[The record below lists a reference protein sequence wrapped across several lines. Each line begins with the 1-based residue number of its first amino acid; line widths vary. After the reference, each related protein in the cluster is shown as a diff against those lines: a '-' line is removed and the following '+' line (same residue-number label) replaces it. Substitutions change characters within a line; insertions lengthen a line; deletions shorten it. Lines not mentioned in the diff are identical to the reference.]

1 MGDRPKV
8 ANMNVP
14 ATFGNQERKFA
25 ESVKENVDVLTGQRG
40 NVLDRAVTFR
50 DLIDGGIVRFKDD
63 FGPGGDP
70 DIEPFPPYLDVDT
83 PPQVQNLTATGAFR
97 IIVLSWTIVKYK
109 GHDRFEIYR
118 NTSNN
123 LSTATFYT
131 STPGYSN
138 LYGDN
143 VGTTDGI
150 GQTFYYFVRAVN
162 KNNVAG
168 PFSNGATGST
178 ATDVNVLID
187 IIEGQILESSL
198 NTALQATISKI
209 DPLQAVVDN
218 TKNMYTV
225 KIQATHPLDGTGLT
239 LPTSGTLSATTGSP
253 TITCNFGSSHSVIVG
268 DIVNI
273 ASASSLGGAIT
284 ASILNGKHIVTE
296 IAGTLFKFVA
306 ENGTA
311 AISANASD
319 TGNGG
324 SIALTYFAPYISGF
338 GLSNEVDVDGNPT
351 SAFIVSADKFAVV
364 APSNASRITG
374 TDVTKMPFY
383 VTSQAAIDSTTG
395 INIPAGVYMR
405 NAFIAKANIVN
416 LIAGN
421 VAADAIRAGV
431 VASGT
436 SILTPSI
443 NMGSLN
449 APNPNR
455 PWDWTV
461 SNSSTRYTNFSVNTS
476 GVMHA
481 NYGRLRGM
489 EIRASD
495 DTILLRSGSAAP
507 GTGGSLINNG
517 DFPGEVNE
525 AGAVEYGNGWT
536 GSGTTSFQNGQATI
550 GNGSWIDSEI
560 FPLTSGETLYGE
572 LMGPSLVQGS
582 WTLTVLAYGASKNYL
597 GWSNASHITGAAWD
611 AASNIAAGAVNI
623 TANSS
628 IAYGKIRITAI
639 GGGTQILHNA
649 YLGKAPRRIA
659 PSYAAT
665 YIRNASVDTLQ
676 IAGNAATVP
685 TSQDYGASGYM
696 TNGVQATIT
705 TSTVGINYGS
715 NVPSKVL
722 CLGSSVLSSSGFG
735 GDWAAAGLEL
745 RYNTSNSTAISGSTL
760 VQRVQTN
767 SRKGAPPSVILQKT
781 IPGWNGSRYF
791 FLALE
796 VTGESA
802 SATGWWRS
810 SQANISML
818 GSKR

>member
-1 MGDRPKV
+1 
-8 ANMNVP
+8 VP
-14 ATFGNQERKFA
+14 VTFGNQERKFA

-70 DIEPFPPYLDVDT
+70 EVEPYPPYIDVDI

-150 GQTFYYFVRAVN
+150 GQTFYYWVRAVN

-198 NTALQATISKI
+198 NIALQATISKI
-209 DPLQAVVDN
+209 DPLKAVVDN

-253 TITCNFGSSHSVIVG
+253 LITCIFGSSHSVIVG

-273 ASASSLGGAIT
+273 AGASSLGGAIT

-296 IAGTLFKFVA
+296 IAGTLFAFVA

-311 AISANASD
+311 AVSANASD

-338 GLSNEVDVDGNPT
+338 GLSNEVDVNGDPT
-351 SAFIVSADKFAVV
+351 SAFIVNADKFAVV
-364 APSNASRITG
+364 SPSNASRITG

-416 LIAGN
+416 LLAGN

-449 APNPNR
+449 APNPLR

-489 EIRASD
+489 EIRAAD

-628 IAYGKIRITAI
+628 TAYGKIRITAI

-722 CLGSSVLSSSGFG
+722 CLGSSVLSSSGLG

-767 SRKGAPPSVILQKT
+767 SRKGAPPSIILQKT
-781 IPGWNGSRYF
+781 ISGWNGSRYF

-802 SATGWWRS
+802 SATGWWKS
-810 SQANISML
+810 AQANISML

>member
-70 DIEPFPPYLDVDT
+70 DIEPYPPYLDVDT

-138 LYGDN
+138 IYGDN

-150 GQTFYYFVRAVN
+150 GQTFYYWVRAVN

-187 IIEGQILESSL
+187 IIEGQILASTL

-364 APSNASRITG
+364 CPSKQCFERITG
-374 TDVTKMPFY
+374 T
-383 VTSQAAIDSTTG
+383 
-395 INIPAGVYMR
+395 
-405 NAFIAKANIVN
+405 
-416 LIAGN
+416 
-421 VAADAIRAGV
+421 
-431 VASGT
+431 
-436 SILTPSI
+436 
-443 NMGSLN
+443 
-449 APNPNR
+449 
-455 PWDWTV
+455 
-461 SNSSTRYTNFSVNTS
+461 
-476 GVMHA
+476 
-481 NYGRLRGM
+481 
-489 EIRASD
+489 
-495 DTILLRSGSAAP
+495 
-507 GTGGSLINNG
+507 
-517 DFPGEVNE
+517 
-525 AGAVEYGNGWT
+525 
-536 GSGTTSFQNGQATI
+536 
-550 GNGSWIDSEI
+550 
-560 FPLTSGETLYGE
+560 
-572 LMGPSLVQGS
+572 
-582 WTLTVLAYGASKNYL
+582 
-597 GWSNASHITGAAWD
+597 
-611 AASNIAAGAVNI
+611 
-623 TANSS
+623 
-628 IAYGKIRITAI
+628 
-639 GGGTQILHNA
+639 
-649 YLGKAPRRIA
+649 
-659 PSYAAT
+659 
-665 YIRNASVDTLQ
+665 
-676 IAGNAATVP
+676 
-685 TSQDYGASGYM
+685 
-696 TNGVQATIT
+696 
-705 TSTVGINYGS
+705 
-715 NVPSKVL
+715 
-722 CLGSSVLSSSGFG
+722 
-735 GDWAAAGLEL
+735 
-745 RYNTSNSTAISGSTL
+745 
-760 VQRVQTN
+760 
-767 SRKGAPPSVILQKT
+767 
-781 IPGWNGSRYF
+781 
-791 FLALE
+791 
-796 VTGESA
+796 
-802 SATGWWRS
+802 
-810 SQANISML
+810 
-818 GSKR
+818 